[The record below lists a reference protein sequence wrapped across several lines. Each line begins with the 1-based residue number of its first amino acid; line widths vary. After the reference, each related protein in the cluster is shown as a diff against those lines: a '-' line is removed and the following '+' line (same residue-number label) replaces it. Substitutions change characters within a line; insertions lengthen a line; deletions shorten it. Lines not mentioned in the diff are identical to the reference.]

1 MHAQNPN
8 NMSHCSETNDE
19 LLEVAINEAW
29 QVLVRAT
36 CERSKRDAYA
46 NMARLVSQRTDEQI
60 EKMERERGLR

>member
-1 MHAQNPN
+1 MHAKNLN
-8 NMSHCSETNDE
+8 NMSHCNETNDE

-46 NMARLVSQRTDEQI
+46 NMQRLVLQRTDEQI
-60 EKMERERGLR
+60 KKMELERGLR